1 MSLNS
6 RIISNVK
13 KQQTIQVKTQEP
25 IFEEVVIEKKIP
37 MTKIFKDKKGN
48 IKEKTEYITKKI
60 KEKNIIGYK
69 EIIEDKII
77 TVNDRISVINHEN
90 VEFHKKKYIV
100 CYCSYNNDDILFVID
115 DNDNK
120 DIILPKKW
128 HYASDGYIGNTYY
141 DSNKIK
147 KELYLHNLLINK
159 LTFDGRGQHNT
170 VDHINRIPRDNR
182 LENLRELSQS
192 HQNINQGKRERTT
205 ELPTG
210 CGINP
215 QDLPKNIYY
224 KKPEGLHGDR
234 FYLEIKFT
242 DPPFRY
248 FSSSSKKIDLK
259 TKLQQTLLKF
269 EEYKKEHPEYVQL
282 LDDINNTKQ
291 RNDLRKS
298 FNDILQL
305 SGFPQAII
313 DKNLAPLED
322 KPQETIDQDAKD
334 LAQQLIDE
342 GFKGVSSNLP
352 VNCGVTSNMI
362 PKYCYYKP
370 ASDKRGDKFIIER
383 HSKLITEGKRQWA
396 TTESKLKTTK
406 EKYDLMIQ
414 KLNEL
419 NNLI

>member
-1 MSLNS
+1 MSLPKLQKQEE
-6 RIISNVK
+6 II
-13 KQQTIQVKTQEP
+13 QTIMVPKK
-25 IFEEVVIEKKIP
+25 VVV
-37 MTKIFKDKKGN
+37 MV
-48 IKEKTEYITKKI
+48 
-60 KEKNIIGYK
+60 EKNITK
-69 EIIEDKII
+69 TK
-77 TVNDRISVINHEN
+77 NVINHKDVN
-90 VEFHKKKYIV
+90 YNGKKYTV
-100 CYCSYNNDDILFVID
+100 CYCPFNDKEDYLFVINFD
-115 DNDNK
+115 KKNS
-120 DIILPKKW
+120 IIEKKW
-128 HYASDGYIGNTYY
+128 HYMNKSGYIGNTHIAE
-141 DSNKIK
+141 DGLTKQ
-147 KELYLHNLLINK
+147 LYLHNFVKGKI
-159 LTFDGRGQHNT
+159 TFDGKGQHHSI
-170 VDHINRIPRDNR
+170 DHINRIGCDNR

-192 HQNINQGKRERTT
+192 HQNINQCKRERTT
-205 ELPTG
+205 ELPDG

-215 QDLPKNIYY
+215 QDIPKNIYY

-269 EEYKKEHPEYVQL
+269 EEYKKEHPEYLQL
-282 LDDINNTKQ
+282 LDDINNIEKI
-291 RNDLRKS
+291 NDLRIS
-298 FNDILQL
+298 FNDILKL
-305 SGFPQAII
+305 SGYPQDII
-313 DKNLAPLED
+313 EKNLVEMEEE
-322 KPQETIDQDAKD
+322 KQNTIDDTSKD
-334 LAQQLIDE
+334 IAQQLIDE

-383 HSKLITEGKRQWA
+383 HPKLITEGKRQWA

>member
-6 RIISNVK
+6 RIISYVK
-13 KQQTIQVKTQEP
+13 KQQTIQVKTEEP

-90 VEFHKKKYIV
+90 VEFNKKKYIV

-120 DIILPKKW
+120 DNILPKKW
-128 HYASDGYIGNTYY
+128 HYVNDNYIGNTYY

-147 KELYLHNLLINK
+147 KELYLHNFVMNK
-159 LTFDGRGQHNT
+159 IGFYGKSQETT
-170 VDHINRIPRDNR
+170 VDHINRIGRDNR

-192 HQNINQGKRERTT
+192 HQNINQSKRERTT
-205 ELPTG
+205 ELPPG
-210 CGINP
+210 CGIDP

-259 TKLQQTLLKF
+259 TKLQQTLLKL
-269 EEYKKEHPEYVQL
+269 EEYKKEHPEYVEL
-282 LDDINNTKQ
+282 LDDINNVKQ

-298 FNDILQL
+298 FNEIIKL
-305 SGFPQAII
+305 SGYPQDII
-313 DKNLAPLED
+313 EKNLVELEEE
-322 KPQETIDQDAKD
+322 KQNTIDDTSKD
-334 LAQQLIDE
+334 IAQQLVTDGI
-342 GFKGVSSNLP
+342 KSLTSNLP
-352 VNCGVTSNMI
+352 PNCGVTQEMI

-383 HSKLITEGKRQWA
+383 HPVLVAQGKRQWA
-396 TTESKLKTTK
+396 TTEAKTKTTK
-406 EKYDLMIQ
+406 EKFDLMIE
-414 KLNEL
+414 KLKEL
-419 NNLI
+419 TTV